1 MSSYYFA
8 IIGTRDNPIYEL
20 EFSSFKLSG
29 KSVPGQSQF
38 APKVK
43 ELLPFITN
51 SSLDLIEDAQWLT
64 GNFNLGR
71 VDSFYGLQINAFIT
85 QGNIKFVLCYDSPGT
100 SGGMESIISGG
111 GSKHDETVIKQF
123 FVESYDYYV
132 KALLNPF
139 YSVNDP
145 LVSPD
150 FDYRIKSLARKYL

>member
-20 EFSSFKLSG
+20 ELSSFKSSA
-29 KSVPGQSQF
+29 KIVPGESQF
-38 APKVK
+38 SPKIK

-51 SSLDLIEDAQWLT
+51 SSLDLIEDAQWTT
-64 GNFNLGR
+64 GSFHLGK
-71 VDSFYGLQINAFIT
+71 VDAFYGLQVSAFIT
-85 QGNIKFVLCYDSPGT
+85 QGNIKFVLCYDSVGNVD
-100 SGGMESIISGG
+100 SALS
-111 GSKHDETVIKQF
+111 GSKHDDGVIKQF
-123 FVESYDYYV
+123 FVETYDYYV

-139 YSVNDP
+139 YSVNDS

>member
-20 EFSSFKLSG
+20 ELSSFKSSA

-38 APKVK
+38 SPQVK
-43 ELLPFITN
+43 ELLPFIAN
-51 SSLDLIEDAQWLT
+51 SSLDLIEDAQWTT
-64 GNFNLGR
+64 GNFNLGK
-71 VDSFYGLQINAFIT
+71 VDSFYGLQVNAFIT
-85 QGNIKFVLCYDSPGT
+85 QGNIKFVLCYDSAG
-100 SGGMESIISGG
+100 SNGGIDSMISS
-111 GSKHDETVIKQF
+111 GSKHDDGVIKQF
-123 FVESYDYYV
+123 FLEAYDYYV

-145 LVSPD
+145 LVSAD